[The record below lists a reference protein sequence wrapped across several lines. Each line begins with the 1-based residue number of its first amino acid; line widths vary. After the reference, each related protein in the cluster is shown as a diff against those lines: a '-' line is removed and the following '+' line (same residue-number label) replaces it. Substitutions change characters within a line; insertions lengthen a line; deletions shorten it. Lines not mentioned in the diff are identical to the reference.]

1 MPPKRLTSA
10 YTPTRVKLEDVDS
23 LPAPKSGPRKRGA
36 PVKLGSDDDTPRRSP
51 RKRQRVNLTDPSDS
65 KDEPHPKSESE
76 SSLTSLDDSEYDE
89 APGPSAGMNI
99 SKFAYSASRPRRP
112 ASVKTPLKKLKIE
125 DEAETEEVKPKT
137 KTQKTSPTKKL
148 NASPRKKKGIVMELD
163 KPHPAPPN
171 WEKQY
176 KLIEEMRENIQAPVD
191 TMGCCKSMS
200 GIGELKDQRF
210 GTLVSLMLSS
220 QTKDEVTWAAV
231 ENLRQVL
238 PGGLTVDS
246 VLAADPSVI
255 SGAINKVGFWKR
267 KTEYLK
273 SAAATLR
280 DNFNGDVPKTI
291 DELCSLQGVG
301 PKMSFLVLQTYS
313 PRNAGIGV
321 DVHVQRIT
329 NRLGWHDP
337 PTTTPEQTRTGHLS
351 IQKVKPAIMAA
362 TRTSQTNQPPLGRLW
377 SSKSF
382 DPSFFSMMAKSH
394 PQVICLP
401 VGPRCDACAL
411 ASEGLCPS
419 ASSKASAKGRK
430 PIVYKKEK
438 PEAPGAP
445 DLDVVGLIRVDDGV
459 KQEEEDVKVECDI
472 GEPRVQIKFED

>member
-1 MPPKRLTSA
+1 MPPKRSTSA

-36 PVKLGSDDDTPRRSP
+36 PVKAESDDDTPRRSP
-51 RKRQRVNLTDPSDS
+51 RKRQRVNLIDPSDS

-89 APGPSAGMNI
+89 APGPSASMNI

-112 ASVKTPLKKLKIE
+112 ASVKTPSKKLKIE
-125 DEAETEEVKPKT
+125 DAVETEGVKPKT
-137 KTQKTSPTKKL
+137 KAQKTSPTKKS

-200 GIGELKDQRF
+200 GIGEPKDQRF

-280 DNFNGDVPKTI
+280 DKFDGDVPKTI

-301 PKMSFLVLQTYS
+301 PKMSFLVLQVAWNI
-313 PRNAGIGV
+313 NAGIGV

-329 NRLGWHDP
+329 NRLGRHDP
-337 PTTTPEQTRTGHLS
+337 PTTTPEQTRLNLQSWLPRELH
-351 IQKVKPAIMAA
+351 KPI
-362 TRTSQTNQPPLGRLW
+362 NPLLVG
-377 SSKSF
+377 F
-382 DPSFFSMMAKSH
+382 G
-394 PQVICLP
+394 QVICLP
-401 VGPRCDACAL
+401 LGPRCDACAL
-411 ASEGLCPS
+411 ATEGLCPS

-438 PEAPGAP
+438 TEALDAP

-459 KQEEEDVKVECDI
+459 KKEEEDVKVECDI